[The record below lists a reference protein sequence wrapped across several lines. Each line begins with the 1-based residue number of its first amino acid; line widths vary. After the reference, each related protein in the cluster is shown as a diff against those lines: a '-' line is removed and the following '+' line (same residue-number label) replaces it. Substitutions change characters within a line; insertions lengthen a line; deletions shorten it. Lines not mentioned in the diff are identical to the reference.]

1 MNLSPGLGAL
11 SFSIDGLLNKSMAGD
26 KKETSISQNDTLH
39 LAQAQMI
46 EACSGS
52 VGAEN

>member
-1 MNLSPGLGAL
+1 M
-11 SFSIDGLLNKSMAGD
+11 
-26 KKETSISQNDTLH
+26 SQHDTLH

-52 VGAEN
+52 VGAGIGTTTREVS

>member
-1 MNLSPGLGAL
+1 M
-11 SFSIDGLLNKSMAGD
+11 
-26 KKETSISQNDTLH
+26 SQNDTLH

-52 VGAEN
+52 VGAGQLVVSQ